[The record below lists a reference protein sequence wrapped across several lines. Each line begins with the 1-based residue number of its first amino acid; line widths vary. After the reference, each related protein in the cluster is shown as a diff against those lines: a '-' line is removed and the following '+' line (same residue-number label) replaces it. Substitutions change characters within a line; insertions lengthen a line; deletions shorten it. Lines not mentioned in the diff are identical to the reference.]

1 LPGLFGISCDRKN
14 LSNTNGGALPNWRRD
29 GQELF
34 YSADDDQMMSASR
47 AVMPRASHD
56 PIDSFST
63 LYVVEQLK

>member
-34 YSADDDQMMSASR
+34 YSADDDQM
-47 AVMPRASHD
+47 
-56 PIDSFST
+56 
-63 LYVVEQLK
+63 